1 MSRFIFIAGACVS
14 GLGKGI
20 VCASLGR
27 LLKEHGYKVNVKKL
41 DPYLCYD
48 PGTLNPYEHG
58 EVFVLSSDTDS
69 EVDLDFGNYERFIDT
84 VLDGGSSITGGKIYR
99 TVLDKER
106 SGAYLG
112 QTVQVI
118 PHVTDEIKRRIYEGK
133 DEFDFTLVEVGGT
146 VGDIESQP
154 FYEAI
159 RQIRREIEPKESF
172 FVLVTLIPY
181 VTAAGELKTKPTQH
195 GVKELRSI
203 GIQPDAIVCRTNYTL
218 SDNIKKKISLFCDV
232 DQSAIIENKTVKTI
246 YEIPLLLQREG
257 LDKVILEKLSLPYKE
272 ASMNSWREFVD
283 KIKGLRP
290 PVNIALVG
298 KYTQLHDAYISV
310 VEALNHAGVNNSVN
324 VHLNWVNS
332 ENDNI
337 EDSIQGMDGIIV
349 PGGFG
354 SRGVEGKI
362 EAIKFARKNRVP
374 FLGLCLGLQCATIE
388 FARNVCGLSDA
399 NSIEF
404 DGDTHNPVIT
414 LMDSQHNIVN
424 MGGTMRLGSYPCK
437 LVPGTKV
444 FDIYGSREWVSERH
458 RHRFEFNPNYR
469 ELLETEGL
477 VISGTSPDEK
487 LVEIIELRDHPFFVA
502 TQFHP
507 EFKSRPNGAHPLFSG
522 FIRAAK
528 EYHKEHDKPAI
539 AK

>member
-1 MSRFIFIAGACVS
+1 MKEKKYIFVLGGVLS
-14 GLGKGI
+14 GIGKGI
-20 VCASLGR
+20 VAASVGR
-27 LLKEHGYKVNVKKL
+27 LLREHGYNVNAYKM
-41 DPYLCYD
+41 DGYLNVD
-48 PGTLNPYEHG
+48 PGTLSPYQHG
-58 EVFVLSSDTDS
+58 EVFVLSDGAET
-69 EVDLDFGNYERFIDT
+69 DLDLGHYERFIDIN
-84 VLDGGSSITGGKIYR
+84 LSGSSSITSGKIYQS
-99 TVLDKER
+99 VLEKER
-106 SGAYLG
+106 RGYYLG
-112 QTVQVI
+112 KTVQVI
-118 PHVTDEIKRRIYEGK
+118 PHVTDEIKERILN
-133 DEFDFTLVEVGGT
+133 DNDDVDIVIVEIGGT
-146 VGDIESQP
+146 VGDIENQS
-154 FYEAI
+154 FIEAA
-159 RQIRREIEPKESF
+159 RQIRKDVGQENSLFI
-172 FVLVTLIPY
+172 LVTLIPFLS
-181 VTAAGELKTKPTQH
+181 ASGEIKTKPTQH
-195 GVKELRSI
+195 CVKELRSI
-203 GIQPDAIVCRTNYTL
+203 GIQPDVLVCRTDQSV
-218 SDNIKKKISLFCDV
+218 SDESKRKISLFCDV

-310 VEALNHAGVNNSVN
+310 VEALNHAGVSNSVN

-337 EDSIQGMDGIIV
+337 EDSIHGMDGIII

-362 EAIKFARKNRVP
+362 EAIKFARENRVP

-444 FDIYGSREWVSERH
+444 FDIYGSRDWVSERH

-477 VISGTSPDEK
+477 VISGTSPDDK

-528 EYHKEHDKPAI
+528 EYHKEHEKTVV

>member
-1 MSRFIFIAGACVS
+1 MKEKKYIFVLGGVLS
-14 GLGKGI
+14 GIGKGI
-20 VCASLGR
+20 VAASVGR
-27 LLKEHGYKVNVKKL
+27 LLREHGYNVNAYKM
-41 DPYLCYD
+41 DGYLNVD
-48 PGTLNPYEHG
+48 PGTLSPYQHG
-58 EVFVLSSDTDS
+58 EVFVLSDGAET
-69 EVDLDFGNYERFIDT
+69 DLDLGHYERFIDIN
-84 VLDGGSSITGGKIYR
+84 LSGSSSITSGKIYQS
-99 TVLDKER
+99 VLEKER
-106 SGAYLG
+106 RGYYLG
-112 QTVQVI
+112 KTVQVI
-118 PHVTDEIKRRIYEGK
+118 PHVTDEIKERILN
-133 DEFDFTLVEVGGT
+133 DNDDVDIVIVEIGGT
-146 VGDIESQP
+146 VGDIENQS
-154 FYEAI
+154 FIEAA
-159 RQIRREIEPKESF
+159 RQIRKDVGQENSLFI
-172 FVLVTLIPY
+172 LVTLIPFLS
-181 VTAAGELKTKPTQH
+181 ASGEIKTKPTQH
-195 GVKELRSI
+195 CVKELRSI
-203 GIQPDAIVCRTNYTL
+203 GIQPDVLVCRTDQSV
-218 SDNIKKKISLFCDV
+218 SDESKKKISLFCDV

-337 EDSIQGMDGIIV
+337 EDSIHGMDGIIV

-362 EAIKFARKNRVP
+362 EAIKFARENRVP

-444 FDIYGSREWVSERH
+444 FDIYGSRDWVSERH

-477 VISGTSPDEK
+477 VISGTSPDDK

-528 EYHKEHDKPAI
+528 EYHKEHEKTVVT
-539 AK
+539 K